1 MVSRRKRF
9 TREFKIETVKLVT
22 DGDNSVTQIAK
33 DLGIHPNTLYKWV
46 RQYSDKPEEA
56 FPGTGHLTSE
66 AEMIRQLKREN
77 ERLKMERDILKKAME
92 YSTGQ
97 RNMS

>member
-22 DGDNSVTQIAK
+22 ESDNSVTQIAA
-33 DLGIHPNTLYKWV
+33 DMGIHPNTLYKWV

-56 FPGTGHLTSE
+56 FPGTGNLTSE

-77 ERLKMERDILKKAME
+77 ERLKMERDILKKAMAIF
-92 YSTGQ
+92 SKDQ
-97 RNMS
+97 K